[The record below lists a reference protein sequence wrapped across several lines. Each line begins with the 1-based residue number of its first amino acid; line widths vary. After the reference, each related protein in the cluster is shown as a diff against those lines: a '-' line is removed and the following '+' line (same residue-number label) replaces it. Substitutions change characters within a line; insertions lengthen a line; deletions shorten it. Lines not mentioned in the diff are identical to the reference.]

1 MNTEFLHPNST
12 QTYVKICGLMDEEM
26 VDVTV
31 AAGAHAVGFVL
42 VEHSPRY
49 IERHIADQL
58 MLQLPNDVVGIAVV
72 QDLPSLDSFAS
83 WNGWI
88 QLCGEENEQTVK
100 DAPCPVIKAMQWNS
114 EELVRWDGC
123 DNLKAILV
131 DGSTGGLGQSFD
143 VSELATLIPTLQTP
157 IIIAGGLTPLNV
169 QNVITTAKP
178 QGVDVSSGVEGS
190 LGVKDSELICKFIQ
204 QVQEMH

>member
-100 DAPCPVIKAMQWNS
+100 EAPCPVIKADRKSTRLNS
-114 EELVRWDGC
+114 SHVVISYAVFC
-123 DNLKAILV
+123 LKKKNTKIFFIL
-131 DGSTGGLGQSFD
+131 
-143 VSELATLIPTLQTP
+143 
-157 IIIAGGLTPLNV
+157 
-169 QNVITTAKP
+169 
-178 QGVDVSSGVEGS
+178 
-190 LGVKDSELICKFIQ
+190 
-204 QVQEMH
+204 